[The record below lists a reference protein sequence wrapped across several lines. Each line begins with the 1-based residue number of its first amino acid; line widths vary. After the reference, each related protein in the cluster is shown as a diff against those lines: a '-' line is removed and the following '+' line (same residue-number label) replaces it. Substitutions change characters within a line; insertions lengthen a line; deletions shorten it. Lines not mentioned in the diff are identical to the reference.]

1 MTVRSITR
9 AIGLCWLAS
18 FPLLFG
24 NNAAASN
31 EKMAGVWLI
40 EKSVFEA
47 RTTQGKRPPFKPEA
61 AMLYEERI
69 AARKRG
75 DTTFD
80 SASWCASP
88 GLPRL
93 MFIRTPF
100 EIIVR
105 PKHIAFVYEWNWWAR
120 VAYLR
125 DTLPPEPQLPGPASQ
140 VKSDS
145 TYVVPGSVGAALAR
159 WDGDQLTIETS
170 QLIDTTVLDS
180 AGMPHSDALK
190 VIERLRLLGND
201 VLEDLIR
208 IEDPE
213 TFTQPWETRVTYRR
227 QPAGTRIREDV
238 CLDRLRDG
246 KPAIEEKP

>member
-1 MTVRSITR
+1 MTVRSFVSG
-9 AIGLCWLAS
+9 IGLCLLAS

-24 NNAAASN
+24 TDAAAAD

-40 EKSVFEA
+40 EKPVFEV
-47 RTTQGKRPPFKPEA
+47 RTTDGKRPPFKPEA
-61 AMLYEERI
+61 AKLYEERI
-69 AARKRG
+69 AARQRG

-80 SASWCASP
+80 SATWCASP
-88 GLPRL
+88 GIPRL

-105 PKHIAFVYEWNWWAR
+105 PRHIAFVYEWNWWAR

-125 DTLPPEPQLPGPASQ
+125 DTLPPEPQQPGPWGQA
-140 VKSDS
+140 KSDS
-145 TYVVPGSVGAALAR
+145 TYVVPGPVGGALAR
-159 WDGDQLTIETS
+159 WDGDRLTIETS
-170 QLIDTTVLDS
+170 QLIDTTLLDS

-190 VIERLRLLGND
+190 VIERLRLLSKD

-227 QPAGTRIREDV
+227 QPAGTRIHEDV
-238 CLDRLRDG
+238 CLDRIRDG
-246 KPAIEEKP
+246 EPAIEEMP